1 MALPNVGHRHPWLRF
16 ETMGL
21 TPEAEAEYVRR
32 LRAIFFR
39 KIFRV
44 PVLDF
49 ADIGTIDGGNAAGRI
64 RDRLEMRLCLGHVLG
79 RGFLVLTSL

>member
-1 MALPNVGHRHPWLRF
+1 MELPNVGHRHPWLRF

-21 TPEAEAEYVRR
+21 TPETEAEYVRR

-49 ADIGTIDGGNAAGRI
+49 EGVGMIDGGNTAARI
-64 RDRLEMRLCLGHVLG
+64 RERFGMA
-79 RGFLVLTSL
+79 S